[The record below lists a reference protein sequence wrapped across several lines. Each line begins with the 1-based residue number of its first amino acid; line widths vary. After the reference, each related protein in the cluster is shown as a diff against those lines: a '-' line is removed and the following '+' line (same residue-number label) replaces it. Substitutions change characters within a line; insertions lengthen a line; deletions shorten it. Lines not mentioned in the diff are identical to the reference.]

1 MRPGPILEST
11 VSAMAQALEVPQA
24 DHIKVD
30 LDPTD
35 ALAAYAR
42 HRRRFADE
50 VMALSDAELLAPSRC
65 AKWTVADV
73 LRHGCDVDAW
83 MQAIW
88 SGGPLPFTS
97 FDPRTTPHDSV
108 MKSRA
113 VPEDVVR
120 DRYAASAR
128 VMAEDVAGSGPERW
142 GLPSI
147 CPAGLVPWWMS
158 ALHVFFDSWVH
169 ERDALLPLGVT
180 PPAEPDETAPVL
192 AWAVALVGH
201 VGDDPLDA
209 EVGGVHVVRREGV
222 VSTAPT
228 NTNGHDV
235 AAIIDAVSGRGSVDE
250 ALAGCD
256 TAVVRRLGA
265 MARFFDTEP

>member
-1 MRPGPILEST
+1 
-11 VSAMAQALEVPQA
+11 MAAASEVPQA
-24 DHIKVD
+24 DHIEVG
-30 LDPTD
+30 LDP
-35 ALAAYAR
+35 AAVLAAYAR

-50 VMALSDAELLAPSRC
+50 VISLSDAELATPSRC

-83 MQAIW
+83 MQSIW

-108 MKSRA
+108 VTGRA
-113 VPEDVVR
+113 VPDDVVR

-128 VMAEDVAGSGPERW
+128 VMAADVAGSGPDRW
-142 GLPSI
+142 GLPSL
-147 CPAGLVPWWMS
+147 CPAGAVPWWMS

-169 ERDALLPLGVT
+169 ERDALLPLGRSL
-180 PPAEPDETAPVL
+180 PADPGEATPVL
-192 AWAVALVGH
+192 AWAISLVGH
-201 VGDDPLDA
+201 IGTDPLDA
-209 EVGGVHVVRREGV
+209 EVGGVHVVRHDGV
-222 VSTAPT
+222 VSSRVVGAAS
-228 NTNGHDV
+228 GDV
-235 AAIIDAVSGRGSVDE
+235 AAIIDAVSGRGSVAE

-256 TAVVRRLGA
+256 PAVVRRLGA